1 MLPKPLRWLTLA
13 SLVFAHLIHAE
24 PAAVEPKSPP
34 RLAVVISI
42 DQFRYD
48 YLDRFASVFGP
59 DGFRRLRE
67 QGIDFRDC
75 HYRHGVTKTAPGHAL
90 ILSGVHA
97 NVHGIVGNEWT
108 DRTTWLSVN
117 NVEDSSAPL
126 VGAAPL
132 AVGVLEAKT
141 GRSPRNFN
149 ATTVGD
155 ELKIRNGANSRV
167 IAVANKD
174 RAAILMGGRLADA
187 AYWVDRGRFVT
198 SRYYRAALPEW
209 AETFNAEGRPEKVFG
224 QTWDR
229 LLAPEVYERLAGP
242 DDVAVENPVNG
253 LGRTFPRKIDG
264 GKTELSNEFYGA
276 YQLTPAYS
284 ELLAAF
290 AKTAVKAEQLGRH
303 AATDLLCVGFSQIDH
318 VGHAFGPD
326 SHEVMDVVVRLDR
339 VIADLLGF
347 LDQEIGA
354 GNYVVVMTAD
364 HGVAP
369 MPERL
374 QAMNRD
380 INCGRPVSSE
390 FTTVVEKA
398 LNDKFGALAA
408 PLYWVMRD
416 GSGFH
421 FRPEA
426 LQAKKLTSAQAEDV
440 ARAALLTRSEMLAV
454 YTRDDFATGRP
465 LDALGEMMRLSFHP
479 ARSPDVMYVLKPF
492 WVEAGKLGSTHGTP
506 FNYDTHVPLL
516 WYGAGLAPASH
527 AEPVGVDDLAPT
539 LSGIL
544 GLPNPPQAQGRHLF

>member
-1 MLPKPLRWLTLA
+1 MSSKPFRWLVWALGL
-13 SLVFAHLIHAE
+13 SGWLQAE
-24 PAAVEPKSPP
+24 PADAAARTPP

-48 YLDRFASVFGP
+48 YLDRFAGVFAA

-90 ILSGVHA
+90 MLSGVHA
-97 NVHGIVGNEWT
+97 NVHSIVANEWT

-117 NVEDSSAPL
+117 NVEDSGAPL
-126 VGAAPL
+126 VGAAPGIGGL
-132 AVGVLEAKT
+132 LEAKS

-155 ELKIRNGANSRV
+155 ELKLRHGADARV
-167 IAVANKD
+167 IAVGNKD
-174 RAAILMGGRLADA
+174 RAAILLGGRLADA

-198 SRYYRAALPEW
+198 SRYYRPALPEW
-209 AETFNAEGRPEKVFG
+209 VAAFNAEGRPEKVFG

-242 DDVAVENPVNG
+242 DDVAAENPANG

-264 GKTELSNEFYGA
+264 GKAELGNEFYA
-276 YQLTPAYS
+276 AFQQVPAYS
-284 ELLAAF
+284 ELLAEF
-290 AKTAVKAEQLGRH
+290 AKRAVKAEQLGRH
-303 AATDLLCVGFSQIDH
+303 TATDLLCIGFAQIDH

-326 SHEVMDVVVRLDR
+326 SQEVMDAVLRLDR
-339 VIADLLGF
+339 VIADLLRF
-347 LDQEIGA
+347 LDAEVGA
-354 GNYVVVMTAD
+354 DNYVVVVTAD

-374 QAMNRD
+374 QAMGRGVE
-380 INCGRPVSSE
+380 CGRAVSAE
-390 FTTVVEKA
+390 FTAVVEKG
-398 LNDKFGALAA
+398 LNDKFGALPA
-408 PLYWVMRD
+408 PLYWALRD

-426 LQAKKLTSAQAEDV
+426 LAAKKLTSAQAEAV
-440 ARAALLTRSEMLAV
+440 ARAALLTRPEMLAV
-454 YTRDDFATGRP
+454 YTRDDFASGRP
-465 LDALGEMMRLSFHP
+465 LDAIGEMMRLSFHP

-492 WVEAGKLGSTHGTP
+492 WVETGKLGSTHGTP

-516 WYGAGLAPASH
+516 WYGAGLTPAAH

-544 GLPNPPQAQGRHLF
+544 GLPAPPQARGRKLF